1 MVVWPGRQTRPNKD
15 GGSQRTTITAISKWP
30 LNERQWGRTNG
41 IPCVCV
47 CMPKLLHCP
56 LSLSLKARRTRPIS
70 PLLHQGMTIS
80 RQCQW
85 NWIRPNC
92 PHPLSNTYRNRPLGN
107 YTICITSLCPWC
119 ARHQLNCRCALKKCA
134 TKALVCH
141 ATSVCSSFEVS
152 HSSRTLEKKMQ
163 RRIAWRKRALS
174 FVLLVRL
181 VGIQISSSGSIQQAC
196 YIQQEASITNTTT
209 IN

>member
-1 MVVWPGRQTRPNKD
+1 MSANG
-15 GGSQRTTITAISKWP
+15 A
-30 LNERQWGRTNG
+30 ERMEYRE
-41 IPCVCV
+41 CV

-134 TKALVCH
+134 MQQ
-141 ATSVCSSFEVS
+141 VS
-152 HSSRTLEKKMQ
+152 ARASRWAIHQEHLKK
-163 RRIAWRKRALS
+163 RCKEESPEENELFLS
-174 FVLLVRL
+174 FCSFVSWAYKLVPQAAYNRH
-181 VGIQISSSGSIQQAC
+181 VIFNKKQVSQTQQP
-196 YIQQEASITNTTT
+196 
-209 IN
+209 